1 MGKVKYKV
9 VARINP
15 QDKEEEKRYY
25 PCAKSMGEL
34 TLEDMCKLIEKNCTL
49 TSTDIMAVLN
59 ATDEVMR
66 EQLANSMIVRV
77 GNLGH
82 MRLSLS
88 GKGAL
93 TPEKFTVGHITKA
106 RIIFTP
112 SKATKK
118 ALKVL
123 EYERYVP
130 EKEEPT
136 NAEGDSDEGVEGETQ
151 E

>member
-34 TLEDMCKLIEKNCTL
+34 TMDDLCKQIEKNCTL

-123 EYERYVP
+123 EYEKYVS
-130 EKEEPT
+130 ETGESTSTESNT
-136 NAEGDSDEGVEGETQ
+136 DEGTEGES
-151 E
+151 

>member
-1 MGKVKYKV
+1 MGTVRYKV
-9 VARINP
+9 VTRINP
-15 QDKEEEKRYY
+15 QDKEAQKKFY
-25 PCAKSMGEL
+25 PCAMSKGEMS
-34 TLEDMCKLIEKNCTL
+34 LEDMCKQIEKNCTL

-66 EQLANSMIVRV
+66 EQLANSMIVRI

-82 MRLSLS
+82 VRLSLS

-93 TPEKFTVGHITKA
+93 TADKFTVGHITKA

-112 SKATKK
+112 SKATRK

-123 EYERYVP
+123 EYERYNP
-130 EKEEPT
+130 EEQ
-136 NAEGDSDEGVEGETQ
+136 SDETSEPE
-151 E
+151 EISA

>member
-25 PCAKSMGEL
+25 PCAKSMGEM

-88 GKGAL
+88 GKGAPDIIK
-93 TPEKFTVGHITKA
+93 TSEKISGCA
-106 RIIFTP
+106 RAILAAPIAP
-112 SKATKK
+112 M
-118 ALKVL
+118 
-123 EYERYVP
+123 ERP
-130 EKEEPT
+130 PM
-136 NAEGDSDEGVEGETQ
+136 
-151 E
+151 